1 MLQIVIAVGIAALG
15 VFVLW
20 IAFSRTLRMY
30 WGRRSTD
37 LPFTPAQQKIG
48 GLAWGGAL
56 IVFSA
61 TYIMKA
67 FLPGSISQARW
78 NHLSILLVTSAAA
91 TTWLLALLDFRTGV
105 EARSSHPSRIV
116 TYINWTFAAIF
127 VVAAAVSLWL
137 VLAGG

>member
-1 MLQIVIAVGIAALG
+1 MLQIVIAVGVAVLG

-20 IAFSRTLRMY
+20 LAFSRTVRLY

-56 IVFSA
+56 IVFSSSLA
-61 TYIMKA
+61 LKT
-67 FLPGSISQARW
+67 FLPDAISQTRW

-127 VVAAAVSLWL
+127 VIAAAVSLWF